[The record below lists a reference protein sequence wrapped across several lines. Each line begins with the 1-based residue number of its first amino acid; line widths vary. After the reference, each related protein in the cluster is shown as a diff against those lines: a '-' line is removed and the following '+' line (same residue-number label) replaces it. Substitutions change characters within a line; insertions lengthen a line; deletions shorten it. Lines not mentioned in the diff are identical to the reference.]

1 MKSSLLVGQLAQ
13 ALHEFLG
20 GGMTPARPHRFQ
32 HDGDGLVVDQLAHRF
47 QVVDLGLGEAF
58 DLRANILSQPGL
70 PDADMVASVRPWKPW
85 FMVMIL

>member
-1 MKSSLLVGQLAQ
+1 
-13 ALHEFLG
+13 
-20 GGMTPARPHRFQ
+20 MTPASPCTGSSMMATVWSSISLRTDSRS
-32 HDGDGLVVDQLAHRF
+32 LISA
-47 QVVDLGLGEAF
+47 LGSL